1 MKHFYLI
8 ITIIAALLPVIK
20 VKAFPTDTYT
30 STSALSEGRWV
41 KVAVEEDGLYVL
53 TPARLR
59 SWGFSDPS
67 KVVVRG
73 YGGRRLPDIL
83 RLEDYIDDLPSVQT
97 RQRPDGSI
105 VFYGVGAGKWEE
117 SSPAGYFYFKQND
130 YSSAGHYF
138 IGELIEGE
146 QHREIPRSATPY
158 QGNNATKTFMER
170 VQHERELVM
179 TPGEAGP
186 TLLGEDFR
194 YNKSQNFTFPITD
207 AVGGSTAWLQ
217 CSFVSN
223 VSKSGSSRLI
233 ITAGGAA
240 LPGTNDLKPVTAEY
254 ASAVANIFRNSF
266 DLAATPGDKLAVGI
280 NLQTSSTPISANLNY
295 IALNYCRRLVL
306 PTTGYLL
313 FNSSDSRLS
322 LECSVSAPTIWDV
335 TDPQNICEIESA
347 VTDRHAA
354 WEYGTSKRRRYV
366 AATDAAT
373 LPEPAFAGNVTN
385 QNLHALPCADMV
397 IISPLTYFSEA
408 KRLADFHANS
418 SDSLKV
424 HVVTPEQVYNEFS
437 SGTLDAGAFRRFFK
451 MLYDRGNA
459 EGHPLRYAI
468 LMGRITLDNRGLTA
482 TASDFATVPAWMTEG
497 EAASVISTAGYCSD
511 DYLAMLADG
520 SGSNPETDKL
530 SIAIGRIPV
539 TDAEEAR
546 NIVDK
551 MLEYAD
557 GKRRSA
563 WKHRFMFLA
572 DDQNRGAH
580 LFDSE
585 STIERMGTLNP
596 FMINKV
602 YMDAYE
608 LQGSVYPE
616 ARKRMFRY
624 LDEGVVWWNF
634 IGHASPTGWTH
645 EHQLSYTDLNNMYLR
660 YRPFI
665 YAATCDFVRL
675 DGTTVSGGEILFKE
689 RNGGCIGIISAVRPV
704 YISNN
709 SYLSLAIGRAL
720 AQRDENGLMLPPGE
734 MYRRAKNDLRIIK
747 NSGTSSQREEPIS
760 DTNRLRYMF
769 IGDPALRLAMPSN
782 YVTVDSINGRPVS
795 GDEPS
800 ILAALQNGTVSG
812 RITAPDGSI
821 LSGFNGVLTVDIFD
835 AEHTVTTK
843 GNGGD
848 EGVVTNFEDHGER
861 VYTGSTTITNG
872 RYTLNVAMPFELSQN
887 YRPATMS
894 LYACDNDTDAEAV
907 GLCRDFYVYGLDE
920 TVENDVIS
928 PKIDTL
934 VLNHEDFRNGD
945 TVNRSP
951 MLIAAVSDNVGINV
965 SNAGVGHQITAIIDG
980 RETYSD
986 IANYYIPAPDGTPQG
1001 TINYPFEN
1009 LEAGNH
1015 TLNFRVWDTA
1025 GNSAEQTIEFNVS
1038 ESLAPKIYDIYTDAN
1053 PASTQANFYLRHNQ
1067 PDNTVTVTVTVYN
1080 LLGKPLWSNTVSGR
1094 SDMFL
1099 TMPVTWNLC
1108 DTSGRRVGR
1117 GIYIYRATITSD
1129 GQSYET
1135 ASQRIAVTAQ

>member
-1 MKHFYLI
+1 MKHLYLI
-8 ITIIAALLPVIK
+8 ITIIVALLPTISAT
-20 VKAFPTDTYT
+20 AFPTDTYT
-30 STSALSEGRWV
+30 PSSVLSDGRWV

-73 YGGRRLPDIL
+73 YGGRRISDVL
-83 RLEDYIDDLPSVQT
+83 RIDNYIDDLPAVQIL
-97 RQRPDGSI
+97 QRTDGSI
-105 VFYGVGAGKWEE
+105 VFYGVGAGEWVE
-117 SSPAGYFYFKQND
+117 SINPGYFYYQQND

-138 IGELIEGE
+138 IGELREGE
-146 QHREIPRSATPY
+146 QRREIPHSAAAYNGTD
-158 QGNNATKTFMER
+158 ATDTFLER
-170 VQHERELVM
+170 VQHERELVV

-194 YNKSQNFTFPITD
+194 YTKSQSFTFPITD

-223 VSKSGSSRLI
+223 VSKSGSSRLTL
-233 ITAGGAA
+233 TAGGAA
-240 LPGTNDLKPVTAEY
+240 LSGITLAPVTGEY
-254 ASAVANIFRNSF
+254 ASATASVSRNTF
-266 DLAATPGDKLAVGI
+266 ELAEVPGDKLAVGVS
-280 NLQTSSTPISANLNY
+280 LQTSSTPISANLNY
-295 IALNYCRRLVL
+295 LALNYRRRLAL
-306 PTTGYLL
+306 PSTGYLL
-313 FNSSDSRLS
+313 FNSPDSRLS
-322 LECSVSAPTIWDV
+322 LDCGGSAPVIWDV
-335 TDPQNICEIESA
+335 TDPQNITEVEFA
-347 VTDRHAA
+347 TNNRHAV
-354 WEYGTSKRRRYV
+354 WEYPSASRRRYV
-366 AATDAAT
+366 AATDAAK
-373 LPEPAFAGNVTN
+373 LPEPAFAGNIIS
-385 QNLHALPCADMV
+385 QDLHALPCADMV
-397 IISPLTYFSEA
+397 IISPSAYFSEA
-408 KRLADFHANS
+408 KRLADFHTAS
-418 SDSLKV
+418 SDSMTV

-437 SGTLDAGAFRRFFK
+437 SGTLDAGALRRFFK
-451 MLYDRGNA
+451 MLYDRGNV

-482 TASDFATVPAWMTEG
+482 TAPKFATVPAWMAIG
-497 EAASVISTAGYCSD
+497 EASSVISTSGYCSD

-520 SGSNPETDKL
+520 SGSSPGTDKL

-539 TDAEEAR
+539 TDADEAR

-572 DDQNRGAH
+572 DDRNRGVH

-585 STIERMGTLNP
+585 STIARMGTQNP
-596 FMINKV
+596 YLINKV

-608 LQGSVYPE
+608 LQGSIYPE

-660 YRPFI
+660 HRPFI

-675 DGTTVSGGEILFKE
+675 DGSTVSGGEILFKE

-704 YISNN
+704 YISYN
-709 SYLSLAIGRAL
+709 SYLSLAMGRAL
-720 AQRDENGLMLPPGE
+720 AQRDDKGMMLPPGE
-734 MYRRAKNDLRIIK
+734 MYRRAKNDLRVIRDQ
-747 NSGTSSQREEPIS
+747 GTPSEREEPIS

-782 YVTVDSINGRPVS
+782 YVTVDSINGEPVS
-795 GDEPS
+795 ADEPAT
-800 ILAALQNGTVSG
+800 LAALQNGTVSG

-843 GNGGD
+843 GNGGS

-861 VYTGSTTITNG
+861 VYTGSTAIVNG

-894 LYACDNDTDAEAV
+894 LYACDNTTDDEAV

-945 TVNRSP
+945 TVNKSP

-980 RETYSD
+980 RESYSD
-986 IANYYIPAPDGTPQG
+986 IANYYTPAPDGTPQG
-1001 TINYPFEN
+1001 TINYPFED
-1009 LEAGNH
+1009 LKAGNH
-1015 TLNFRVWDTA
+1015 TLKFLVWDTA

-1038 ESLAPKIYDIYTDAN
+1038 ESLAPKIYEIYSDAN

-1067 PDNTVTVTVTVYN
+1067 PDNTVTVTVTVYS

-1108 DTSGRRVGR
+1108 DSSGRRVGR

-1129 GQSYET
+1129 EQSYET